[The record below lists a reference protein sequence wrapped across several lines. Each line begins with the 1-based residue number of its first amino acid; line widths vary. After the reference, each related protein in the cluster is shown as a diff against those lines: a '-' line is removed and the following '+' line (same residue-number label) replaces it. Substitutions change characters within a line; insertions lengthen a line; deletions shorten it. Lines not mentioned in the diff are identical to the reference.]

1 MLRLS
6 RDTAVLALAPALGV
20 VMTVTMAVPTP
31 ASAPVEQARQP
42 RTAAVAPDGA
52 DARSGRP
59 NIVVVMT
66 DDMRVDDLRFAP
78 HVRRLVGT
86 HGLTFRNSFSPYPL
100 CCPARASFFTGLYAH
115 RHRVWSHREPWGYQ
129 VFDDSR
135 TIATSLSAAGYQTGF
150 IGKYLNGYGRDT
162 SRVSGTPSWSYVPRG
177 WTDWR
182 AAFENP
188 GLPGIHGGTYNYF
201 DTPYNVNGKVR
212 NDFRGRYQTSV
223 VGDFS
228 VAMARRFASTRA
240 PFFMSVNYVAPHH
253 GTPVE
258 PDDPDQMLDRN
269 GDPVF
274 FGTPARARWVKGRF
288 DRVIRRAAGLPRG
301 GGPAERS
308 VADKPPRLRVLPEP
322 TRRERRAM
330 RDVTRQRAEA
340 VYLMDQQVRRLIQT
354 LKRTGEWQNTVFMF
368 TSDNGYFL
376 GEHRVRQGKILG
388 HEPSLRVP
396 FLVTGPGMRG
406 GGPQGRFRSDPI
418 TTVDVA
424 ATIVDLAGAR
434 PPYAGDGVSRV
445 PTMRRGDR
453 GWRTPVL
460 YEALHTGGQ
469 PGGGF
474 DDPRT
479 AIGVRTARYSM
490 LIYRNGA
497 ELYDLVED
505 PLENQN
511 RWDDRDYRAVRRV
524 LRDVWW
530 ALKDCRGRE
539 CRTALPARLATG
551 PGATR
556 RLTNRYWRGVDRV
569 YGW

>member
-1 MLRLS
+1 MLRGS
-6 RDTAVLALAPALGV
+6 REKAALVLAPVLGAVLAV
-20 VMTVTMAVPTP
+20 TVAVPTP
-31 ASAPVEQARQP
+31 ASAPPQRTPTATAPADTGAR
-42 RTAAVAPDGA
+42 DGK
-52 DARSGRP
+52 P

-78 HVRRLVGT
+78 HVRRLVGK

-135 TIATSLSAAGYQTGF
+135 TIATSLHQAGYKTGF
-150 IGKYLNGYGRDT
+150 IGKYLNGYGPQA
-162 SRVSGTPSWSYVPRG
+162 SRVSGTPSWSYVPQG

-188 GLPGIHGGTYNYF
+188 GVPGIHGGTYNYF
-201 DTPYNVNGKVR
+201 DTPYNVNGRVR

-223 VGDFS
+223 IGDFS

-253 GTPVE
+253 GTPTE
-258 PDDPDQMLDRN
+258 PDDPGRLLDRD
-269 GDPVF
+269 GDPVHF
-274 FGTPARARWVKGRF
+274 DTPARSNWVKGRF
-288 DRVIRRAAGLPRG
+288 DRVIRRAAGMPRG
-301 GGPAERS
+301 GGPAERN
-308 VADKPPRLRVLPEP
+308 VADKPARLQALPEP

-330 RDVTRQRAEA
+330 REVTRQRAES
-340 VYLMDQQVRRLIQT
+340 VFLMDLQVRRLVST
-354 LKRTGEWQNTVFMF
+354 LKRTGEWRNTVFMF

-406 GGPQGRFRSDPI
+406 GGEHGRLRFDPI

-424 ATIVDLAGAR
+424 ATVLDLASAR
-434 PPYAGDGVSRV
+434 PPYTPDGTSRV

-469 PGGGF
+469 QGGGF
-474 DDPRT
+474 DDERT

-490 LIYRNGA
+490 LVYRNGA

-505 PLENQN
+505 PLQN
-511 RWDDRDYRAVRRV
+511 RSRWDDPEYRFVRRA
-524 LRDVWW
+524 LSEVWW
-530 ALKDCRGRE
+530 DLKDCRARE
-539 CRTALPARLATG
+539 CRPALPDRLAAG
-551 PGATR
+551 PGENR
-556 RLTNRYWRGVDRV
+556 RMTSSYWRRVDRV